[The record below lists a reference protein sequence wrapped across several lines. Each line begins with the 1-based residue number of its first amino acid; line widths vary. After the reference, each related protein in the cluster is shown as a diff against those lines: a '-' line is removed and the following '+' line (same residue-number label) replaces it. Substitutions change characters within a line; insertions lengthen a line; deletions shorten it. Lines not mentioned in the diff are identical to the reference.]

1 MGENK
6 KEESLCQALERINFW
21 LGTIDTKITFVI
33 SFTGVFL
40 GLIFASD
47 TIMKTIQVCL
57 EQLKLFQLEGSQYL
71 LPLIFLLLFISSIF
85 FFSRAI
91 YSFFYAL
98 KGRIDPNIYRQLGV
112 EPQSVPFW
120 GAVAKLDNHVVFKY
134 KINNLSE
141 EELLNDLSL
150 QIYVNSIICAKKFEL
165 YNKGINQL
173 IIGIMLFVTF
183 KVISL
188 LPNLVY

>member
-1 MGENK
+1 
-6 KEESLCQALERINFW
+6 
-21 LGTIDTKITFVI
+21 
-33 SFTGVFL
+33 
-40 GLIFASD
+40 
-47 TIMKTIQVCL
+47 MKTIQVCL
-57 EQLKLFQLEGSQYL
+57 ENLKVFQLEGSQYL

-91 YSFFYAL
+91 YYFFYAL

-134 KINNLSE
+134 KINNISE

-188 LPNLVY
+188 LPNLIY